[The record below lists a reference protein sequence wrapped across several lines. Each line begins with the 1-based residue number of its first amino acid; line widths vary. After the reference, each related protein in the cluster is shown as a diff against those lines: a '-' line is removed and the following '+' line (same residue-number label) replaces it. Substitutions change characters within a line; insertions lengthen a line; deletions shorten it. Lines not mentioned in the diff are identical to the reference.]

1 MIKEGRG
8 INNNIKEEVNKIW
21 DIFLKKSYSTHNM
34 SILYNDKIE
43 KEYKLEFVKRNNYYS
58 YLHVDKYK
66 NCTIS
71 IGVPINGKENKTKEL
86 ITHELTH
93 LIEIIG
99 LQKKKYPKYYN
110 IKKSLIS
117 YESKSKVIDLIVH
130 CIYKTLDNEINANVA
145 QTYTYLDGFGYMS
158 SKEYLEKLKEFS
170 EWEEYN
176 NILNISKDN
185 VKSKVS
191 VWEIKE
197 LNDIFLLNN
206 VKTIKNF
213 NIDDWFDFWF
223 NIFNKKS
230 NLYLRRSK
238 RIISEIVDKYKHF
251 ENYDTIPKDYSI
263 IMDYSEFISNK

>member
-1 MIKEGRG
+1 
-8 INNNIKEEVNKIW
+8 
-21 DIFLKKSYSTHNM
+21 
-34 SILYNDKIE
+34 
-43 KEYKLEFVKRNNYYS
+43 
-58 YLHVDKYK
+58 
-66 NCTIS
+66 
-71 IGVPINGKENKTKEL
+71 
-86 ITHELTH
+86 
-93 LIEIIG
+93 
-99 LQKKKYPKYYN
+99 
-110 IKKSLIS
+110 
-117 YESKSKVIDLIVH
+117 
-130 CIYKTLDNEINANVA
+130 
-145 QTYTYLDGFGYMS
+145 MS

-230 NLYLRRSK
+230 NLYLR
-238 RIISEIVDKYKHF
+238 
-251 ENYDTIPKDYSI
+251 NPK
-263 IMDYSEFISNK
+263 E